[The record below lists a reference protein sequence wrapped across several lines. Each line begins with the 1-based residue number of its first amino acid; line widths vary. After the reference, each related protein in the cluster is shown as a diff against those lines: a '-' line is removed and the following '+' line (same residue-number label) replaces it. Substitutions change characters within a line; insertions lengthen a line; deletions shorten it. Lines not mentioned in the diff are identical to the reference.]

1 MVADYLTLIG
11 ALFLHIP
18 NEGQRSPV
26 TAAVLK
32 RLGLKKGAPDLI
44 IFEPRGKYHGFAI
57 EMKAAGGRL
66 TPDQRMMLFELSKR
80 QYATSCCHGADE
92 AIKKIRLYMSLEPN
106 KQIHAHWEKTEGDTS
121 LCSHC
126 RAYWIAQGDEYDY
139 KYCPRCG
146 AEMDEIKT
154 EENNDAKT

>member
-32 RLGLKKGAPDLI
+32 RMGLKKGAPDLI

-66 TPDQRMMLFELSKR
+66 TPEQRMMLFELSKR
-80 QYATSCCHGADE
+80 QYATACCHGADE
-92 AIKKIRLYMSLEPN
+92 AIKLIRKYMAQPN
-106 KQIHAHWEKTEGDTS
+106 TAK
-121 LCSHC
+121 
-126 RAYWIAQGDEYDY
+126 
-139 KYCPRCG
+139 
-146 AEMDEIKT
+146 